1 MQKWNDYQM
10 LLNATSNPSQEV
22 YQKPKP
28 REQKS
33 KYDDAQYSKKKE
45 KRNLHDVEISQIHN
59 GRVGGVIMDCGT
71 CETAPAIE
79 IVQPKVVDV
88 NLTMTEKAI
97 EMLTDAFGDD
107 RSHALLVGV
116 LSGGCSG
123 YMYDL
128 QIVESTDIDCQE
140 LEISGFRVLVPNAS
154 SHLLDGIE
162 VDYVDRLMGGG
173 FKINN
178 PNASSSC
185 GCGESFA

>member
-1 MQKWNDYQM
+1 MSSQFLVDYPM
-10 LLNATSNPSQEV
+10 
-22 YQKPKP
+22 P
-28 REQKS
+28 RLSVQKS
-33 KYDDAQYSKKKE
+33 KSADAPFLKKSAR
-45 KRNLHDVEISQIHN
+45 RNYHVGDYGQIDN
-59 GRVGGVIMDCGT
+59 GRASGLYMDCGT
-71 CETAPAIE
+71 CESAPTIE
-79 IVQPKVVDV
+79 VVQPKTVDV
-88 NLTMTEKAI
+88 TLTITEKAI

-128 QIVESTDIDCQE
+128 QIVETTDIDCQE
-140 LEISGFRVLVPNAS
+140 LDVSGFRVLVPNAS